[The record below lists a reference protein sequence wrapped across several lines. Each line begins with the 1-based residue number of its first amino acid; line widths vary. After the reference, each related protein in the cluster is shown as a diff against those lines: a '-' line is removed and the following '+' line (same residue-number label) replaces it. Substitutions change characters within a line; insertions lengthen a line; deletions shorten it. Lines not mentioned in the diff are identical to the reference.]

1 MCKCFADICILFGYT
16 QLSLSIFKMRIFT
29 ILASVA
35 GLGQA
40 AELDYAKR
48 VELLEQKIAQ
58 AEKRVIELLE
68 RRNRKPF
75 GDFYPTLD
83 SCADGNNPSLEQL
96 WNDACRLSDAYES
109 VNNQVI
115 QFSEAANNKIEEN
128 KDNLE
133 VVPLFIRQLKQNY
146 GTLNV
151 NTQTIMSKVG
161 LIE

>member
-1 MCKCFADICILFGYT
+1 
-16 QLSLSIFKMRIFT
+16 MRIFT

-161 LIE
+161 LKE